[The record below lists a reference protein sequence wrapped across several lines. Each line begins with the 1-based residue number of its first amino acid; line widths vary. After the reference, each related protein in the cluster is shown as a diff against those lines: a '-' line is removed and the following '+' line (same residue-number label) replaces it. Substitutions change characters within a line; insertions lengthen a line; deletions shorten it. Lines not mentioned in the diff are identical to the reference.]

1 MSPFE
6 FVTVLI
12 SIILGLGITQIMSG
26 IADLIHQWGRV
37 RLYWPHF
44 LWIVLVFILHVQEW
58 WLLYQLKDIEV
69 WRLPMFLFQV
79 LYPISLFILARI
91 LFPMASDEHA
101 ADMRG
106 FYLHNYRKLFVM
118 VMVLSSISGVENVFI
133 HQLGLESCAVNGAIF
148 LILLSACLRKTVSE
162 RMHQSL
168 AILLVLAM
176 VIGIIIN
183 INEWLITA

>member
-26 IADLIHQWGRV
+26 IADLIHQWERV

-44 LWIVLVFILHVQEW
+44 LWIILVFILHVQEW

-79 LYPISLFILARI
+79 LYPIALFILARI

-101 ADMRG
+101 ADMRT
-106 FYLHNYRKLFVM
+106 FYLHNYRKPFVM
-118 VMVLSSISGVENVFI
+118 VMVLSVISAVENISI
-133 HQLGLESCAVNGAIF
+133 HHLGFEGWSVNVAIF
-148 LILLSACLRKTVSE
+148 LILLYACVRKTVSE
-162 RMHQSL
+162 RMHQVL
-168 AILLVLAM
+168 AIFLLLTM
-176 VIGIIIN
+176 VSGIIIN
-183 INEWLITA
+183 INEWLVTA